1 MDKDKK
7 SFLAEFSRRAMQR
20 LQDKKVPK
28 YRTLHI
34 PSLATDM
41 RFRNL
46 SYDEVTECMNMED
59 TGALNRSD
67 KYCIY
72 LAAVEP
78 SLKDV
83 AKEIME
89 SESSLPADQRTL
101 LEPLDVVG
109 IFDIGEVQEIAMQ
122 VMELSGVLNNAKV
135 TVVNQLK
142 N

>member
-1 MDKDKK
+1 MDSEKK
-7 SFLAEFSRRAMQR
+7 SSLAEFSRRAMQR

-34 PSLATDM
+34 PSLDTDM

-46 SYDEVTECMNMED
+46 SYDEIAECMNMED
-59 TGALNRSD
+59 TGDPNRSD
-67 KYCIY
+67 KYSIY

-83 AKEIME
+83 AKGIME
-89 SESSLPADQRTL
+89 SESGLPADQRSL
-101 LEPLDVVG
+101 MEPLDVVG
-109 IFDIGEVQEIAMQ
+109 IFDIGEIQEIAMQ
-122 VMELSGVLNNAKV
+122 IMELSGVLKNAKV
-135 TVVNQLK
+135 TVVDQLK

>member
-1 MDKDKK
+1 MNSEKK
-7 SFLAEFSRRAMQR
+7 SFLAEFSRRAVQR

-34 PSLATDM
+34 PSLDTDM

-46 SYDEVTECMNMED
+46 SYDEITECMNMED
-59 TGALNRSD
+59 TDDPNRSD

-83 AKEIME
+83 AKEIMD
-89 SESSLPADQRTL
+89 SEASLPADQRTV

-109 IFDIGEVQEIAMQ
+109 MFNIGEIQEIAMQ
-122 VMELSGVLNNAKV
+122 IMELSGVLNSTKV
-135 TVVNQLK
+135 TVVDQLK

>member
-1 MDKDKK
+1 MDSEKK
-7 SFLAEFSRRAMQR
+7 SSLAEFSRRAMQR

-34 PSLATDM
+34 PSLDTDM

-46 SYDEVTECMNMED
+46 SYDEIAECMNMED
-59 TGALNRSD
+59 TGDPNRSD

-83 AKEIME
+83 AKGIME
-89 SESSLPADQRTL
+89 SESGLPADQRSL
-101 LEPLDVVG
+101 MEPLDVVG
-109 IFDIGEVQEIAMQ
+109 IFDIGEIQEIAMQ
-122 VMELSGVLNNAKV
+122 IMKLSGVLKNAKV
-135 TVVNQLK
+135 TVVDQLK